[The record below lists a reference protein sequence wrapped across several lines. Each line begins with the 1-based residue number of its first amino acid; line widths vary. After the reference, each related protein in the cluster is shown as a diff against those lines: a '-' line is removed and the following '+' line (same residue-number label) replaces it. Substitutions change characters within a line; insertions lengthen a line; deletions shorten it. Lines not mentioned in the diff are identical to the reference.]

1 MRRALGQ
8 SLPLRSLNGDQ
19 QVTAQPDSAKI
30 ICQQELVDRVKAYDP
45 NADETALNEAYVFS
59 MSRHRTQK
67 RASGD
72 PYFSHPLEVAG
83 ILASLKLDPA
93 SIITALLHDTVE
105 DGVASMAEIEGLFGP
120 VIGRLVEGVTKLGK
134 LELTSDSTT
143 LQAENFRKLLL
154 ATSEDIRVL
163 LVKLA
168 DRLHNMRTLVHIK
181 DSNKR
186 RRIARETL
194 DIYAPLAER
203 IGMQAMKEELED
215 LTFSELQ
222 PQARNS
228 IVRRLDALR
237 ETDREVTPTIVD
249 ELQGTLRD
257 SGINAKVNGR
267 EKRPYSIWRKMER
280 QDAPFEQIADVMA
293 FRVLVSS
300 AEECYRALGVVHRAY
315 PTVPGRFKDYIST
328 PKPNGYCSLHTA
340 VIGPG
345 KRRVEVQIRTTEM
358 HDLAE
363 YGVAAHWTYKNAG
376 IPAVR
381 QEGPRFRWLRELLE
395 ILEHAAGPEEFL
407 EQTKLEMYRDQVFCF
422 TPKGDLIALP
432 HRATPVDFAYSVHSE
447 VGDHCVGA
455 KINGRL
461 APLRTMLRNGD
472 QVEILRSNGQT
483 PDPNWEH
490 FVVTGKARTRVRRF
504 IRHQEVSEY
513 ANLGEAILTKTF
525 QNHNESFRVNAL
537 TPATTKYQLRNSE
550 ELYSWIGRGKIDPV
564 EVLGIVAPGAVRRG
578 KGKRG
583 KFVPFRRNRDRAKN
597 HEGAVAIKG
606 LIPGM
611 AVHLAGCCNPLPGDR
626 IVGLVTEG
634 KGVTIHT
641 IDCEVLVSFGG
652 TPERWLDVA
661 WDSNVDEG
669 GMHVGRITTVL
680 NNSPGSLNALTEVVA
695 HAEGNI
701 SNLKITHR
709 SLDFFEIVVDVEV
722 QDVQHLTH
730 IIAALR
736 ADPAIYKVERSG
748 A

>member
-1 MRRALGQ
+1 M
-8 SLPLRSLNGDQ
+8 
-19 QVTAQPDSAKI
+19 
-30 ICQQELVDRVKAYDP
+30 
-45 NADETALNEAYVFS
+45 
-59 MSRHRTQK
+59 
-67 RASGD
+67 
-72 PYFSHPLEVAG
+72 
-83 ILASLKLDPA
+83 
-93 SIITALLHDTVE
+93 
-105 DGVASMAEIEGLFGP
+105 
-120 VIGRLVEGVTKLGK
+120 
-134 LELTSDSTT
+134 
-143 LQAENFRKLLL
+143 
-154 ATSEDIRVL
+154 
-163 LVKLA
+163 
-168 DRLHNMRTLVHIK
+168 
-181 DSNKR
+181 
-186 RRIARETL
+186 
-194 DIYAPLAER
+194 
-203 IGMQAMKEELED
+203 
-215 LTFSELQ
+215 
-222 PQARNS
+222 
-228 IVRRLDALR
+228 
-237 ETDREVTPTIVD
+237 
-249 ELQGTLRD
+249 
-257 SGINAKVNGR
+257 
-267 EKRPYSIWRKMER
+267 
-280 QDAPFEQIADVMA
+280 
-293 FRVLVSS
+293 
-300 AEECYRALGVVHRAY
+300 VHRAY

-363 YGVAAHWTYKNAG
+363 YGVAAHWTYKQAG
-376 IPAVR
+376 SPAAGH
-381 QEGPRFRWLRELLE
+381 EGRRFRWLRGLLE

-461 APLRTMLRNGD
+461 APLRTALRNGD
-472 QVEILRSNGQT
+472 QVEILRSSGQT

-504 IRHQEVSEY
+504 IRQQEVSEY
-513 ANLGEAILTKTF
+513 ASLGEAILTKTF
-525 QNHNESFRVNAL
+525 QNHNENFSVNAL

-564 EVLGIVAPGAVRRG
+564 EVLEIVAPGAARRR
-578 KGKRG
+578 KGRRG
-583 KFVPFRRNRDRAKN
+583 KFVPFRRNRNRAQN

-626 IVGLVTEG
+626 IVGLITEG

-669 GMHVGRITTVL
+669 GMHVGRISTVL
-680 NNSPGSLNALTEVVA
+680 NNAPGSLNALTEVVA